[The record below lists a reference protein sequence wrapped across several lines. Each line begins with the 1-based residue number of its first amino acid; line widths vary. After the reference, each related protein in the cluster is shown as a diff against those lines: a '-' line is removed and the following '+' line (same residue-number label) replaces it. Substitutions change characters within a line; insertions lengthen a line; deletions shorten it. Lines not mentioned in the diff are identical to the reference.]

1 MSHIA
6 ICLYMFRNRH
16 TMSNENRRGRSAD
29 QSRSGRA
36 VIWVQIISWCAVGAL
51 LILRGVTTLTN
62 DDTAS
67 STEKTSMSVLV
78 IPRDSNGTTTSSNID
93 EYVGKLTQ
101 RPSGV

>member
-6 ICLYMFRNRH
+6 ICLYMFRNRR
-16 TMSNENRRGRSAD
+16 TMSHENRRGRPAD

-62 DDTAS
+62 DDAS
-67 STEKTSMSVLV
+67 SRTEKTSMSVLV
-78 IPRDSNGTTTSSNID
+78 ISRDSNGTTTSRNID
-93 EYVGKLTQ
+93 EYVGKLIQ
-101 RPSGV
+101 RTSGV

>member
-6 ICLYMFRNRH
+6 ICLYMFRNRRI
-16 TMSNENRRGRSAD
+16 MSHETRRSRAAD

-62 DDTAS
+62 DDTS
-67 STEKTSMSVLV
+67 STTDKTSTSVLV
-78 IPRDSNGTTTSSNID
+78 ISRDSNATTTSRDID
-93 EYVGKLTQ
+93 EYVGKLIPRT
-101 RPSGV
+101 SGV

>member
-6 ICLYMFRNRH
+6 ICLYTFRNRR
-16 TMSNENRRGRSAD
+16 TMSHETRRSRSAD

-62 DDTAS
+62 DVTPSNID
-67 STEKTSMSVLV
+67 KTSTSVLV
-78 IPRDSNGTTTSSNID
+78 ISRDSNGTASSREID
-93 EYVGKLTQ
+93 EYVGKLILRT
-101 RPSGV
+101 SGV